1 VARWRRLWHLPS
13 LCVGGVR
20 GRRAR
25 RPSELQAK
33 SPRSRQSQL
42 SACCQCARTAPPA
55 PSGTSRRRVGRATRA
70 IFRPASPSQWDLAKL
85 PLGGADAPTR
95 SPSGSFA
102 SPSGSFASP
111 HVNRG
116 KDTHGTTGPES
127 GTRGMRGSKPAGFSG
142 VGERAAR
149 SLDRVSRRRG
159 PRRAAGA
166 SLEQRDLLDDV
177 RRVREHSRGN
187 DAGEVVGEVVRRVEA
202 AVGGAVAPAL
212 PA

>member
-1 VARWRRLWHLPS
+1 MPAISTLLQRGGKGGRILRCGSDAGGGAVREGAG
-13 LCVGGVR
+13 CAGGVYSTCHADSKR
-20 GRRAR
+20 NFHSYAGLHP
-25 RPSELQAK
+25 PS
-33 SPRSRQSQL
+33 S
-42 SACCQCARTAPPA
+42 
-55 PSGTSRRRVGRATRA
+55 
-70 IFRPASPSQWDLAKL
+70 
-85 PLGGADAPTR
+85 
-95 SPSGSFA
+95 
-102 SPSGSFASP
+102 
-111 HVNRG
+111 HVKRG

>member
-1 VARWRRLWHLPS
+1 MSAKSGEGEH
-13 LCVGGVR
+13 GDAGGGGEDEGVR
-20 GRRAR
+20 FTRRVRRRGCGSGRWSRKSGPGGARTKVSAGAR
-25 RPSELQAK
+25 R
-33 SPRSRQSQL
+33 
-42 SACCQCARTAPPA
+42 
-55 PSGTSRRRVGRATRA
+55 GRATTS
-70 IFRPASPSQWDLAKL
+70 AS
-85 PLGGADAPTR
+85 GGACVLLYWEMC
-95 SPSGSFA
+95 SSS
-102 SPSGSFASP
+102 
-111 HVNRG
+111 HVKRG

-127 GTRGMRGSKPAGFSG
+127 GTRGMRGSKPAGFTG

-177 RRVREHSRGN
+177 CRVREHSRGH

>member
-1 VARWRRLWHLPS
+1 M
-13 LCVGGVR
+13 
-20 GRRAR
+20 
-25 RPSELQAK
+25 
-33 SPRSRQSQL
+33 RQS
-42 SACCQCARTAPPA
+42 AGKRT
-55 PSGTSRRRVGRATRA
+55 TSRRSTAQPLATTIARSACEPTSSNGRHGRLDQREQRHARIAAANHLLTYLLTLLITNA
-70 IFRPASPSQWDLAKL
+70 
-85 PLGGADAPTR
+85 
-95 SPSGSFA
+95 FA
-102 SPSGSFASP
+102 SS
-111 HVNRG
+111 HVKRG
-116 KDTHGTTGPES
+116 KDTHGTTGPEL
-127 GTRGMRGSKPAGFSG
+127 GTRGMRGSKPAGFTG

-177 RRVREHSRGN
+177 CRVREHSRGH

>member
-1 VARWRRLWHLPS
+1 
-13 LCVGGVR
+13 
-20 GRRAR
+20 
-25 RPSELQAK
+25 
-33 SPRSRQSQL
+33 
-42 SACCQCARTAPPA
+42 
-55 PSGTSRRRVGRATRA
+55 
-70 IFRPASPSQWDLAKL
+70 
-85 PLGGADAPTR
+85 
-95 SPSGSFA
+95 
-102 SPSGSFASP
+102 
-111 HVNRG
+111 
-116 KDTHGTTGPES
+116 
-127 GTRGMRGSKPAGFSG
+127 MRGSKRAGFSG

-177 RRVREHSRGN
+177 RRVREHSRGH

>member
-1 VARWRRLWHLPS
+1 MSCRYRQVSRQTRRWRAKVRLR
-13 LCVGGVR
+13 R
-20 GRRAR
+20 G
-25 RPSELQAK
+25 
-33 SPRSRQSQL
+33 
-42 SACCQCARTAPPA
+42 C
-55 PSGTSRRRVGRATRA
+55 GRAHSA
-70 IFRPASPSQWDLAKL
+70 GAGHWAGAK
-85 PLGGADAPTR
+85 GGASSRHTQVHILY
-95 SPSGSFA
+95 G
-102 SPSGSFASP
+102 
-111 HVNRG
+111 G
-116 KDTHGTTGPES
+116 KTHTAHIRPEL
-127 GTRGMRGSKPAGFSG
+127 GARGMRGSKPAGFSG

-187 DAGEVVGEVVRRVEA
+187 DAGEVVGEVVRRMEA